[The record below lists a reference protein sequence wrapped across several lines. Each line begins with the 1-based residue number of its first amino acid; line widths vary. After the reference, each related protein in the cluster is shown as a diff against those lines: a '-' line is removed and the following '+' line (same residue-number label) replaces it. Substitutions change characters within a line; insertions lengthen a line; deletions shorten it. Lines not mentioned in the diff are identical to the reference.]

1 MPIVNRIADLQ
12 AEMVAWR
19 HDFHENPELEFDVH
33 RTAEIVARELR
44 AFGCD
49 EVVEGIG
56 RTGVVGIIKGRK
68 ASDRVIGL
76 RSDMDALPIM
86 EATEA
91 PYASKTPG
99 KMHACGHDGHMAMLL
114 GAAKYLAETR
124 NFAGSVALIFQ
135 PAEESGGGGEVMV
148 QDGMM
153 DRWGVDEVYGMHN
166 APDLPVGAFAIRSG
180 PSLAATDEYD
190 ITIIGKGGH
199 AAKPH
204 MTVDPTQ
211 VAAQIVI
218 GAQTIVARNLDP
230 VHMQA
235 VTITAMNTG
244 ENAFNVIPQ
253 TCSLRGTVRSFTEE
267 DRAMA
272 KARVIAI
279 AEGCAAA
286 AGATVQVEWEA
297 GYPPM
302 YNHPDQAEFA
312 AQIADEVMGVPCPRE
327 VPPQLGAEDFA
338 YMLQARPGAM
348 IMVGNGPTAE
358 CHHPAYDFADETM
371 PAGASFWVRLAE
383 RAMPIG
389 EA

>member
-68 ASDRVIGL
+68 AGDRVIGL

-86 EATEA
+86 EATGA

-114 GAAKYLAETR
+114 GAGKYLAETR
-124 NFAGSVALIFQ
+124 NFAGAVALIFQ
-135 PAEESGGGGEVMV
+135 PAEESGGGGEKMV

-153 DRWGVDEVYGMHN
+153 ERFGIDEVYGMHN

-190 ITIIGKGGH
+190 ITITGKGGH

-244 ENAFNVIPQ
+244 ETAFNVIPQ

-272 KARVIAI
+272 KARLIAM

-286 AGATVQVEWEA
+286 AGATSEVSWEA

-312 AQIADEVMGVPCPRE
+312 AQIADEVMGAPCPRE
-327 VPPQLGAEDFA
+327 VPPQMGAEDFA